1 MKKIIKDYVY
11 FIRKSME
18 LDKKYFLYFFG
29 DVLFQIISPFS
40 LVVFPRYILNE
51 ISTERRVNYIVIGI
65 ICMVAIDII
74 INSIVQI
81 LSPLL
86 NNRIHYLRN
95 KMSIEFSNK
104 VLDLDYEKIEDP
116 KIIDMKQKAIEFIYG
131 SDGLENVTFS
141 AERILIS
148 FGQII
153 GYGYILSHCNI
164 VIIMLIIFCA
174 FLTAKWHG
182 KAEEYSYNAN
192 NEVLRENRQGSYLDF
207 VCSDYEHYK
216 DIRIFELKN
225 WILEKKNYYNDIK
238 LKVFSKT
245 SKQFIKLGLITTV
258 MNNILS
264 ILYYSYLIFL
274 LFVGR
279 IYIGDFTMYLSSI
292 TNFSATINGL
302 SIAFS
307 RIVQADLR
315 LSNYISFM
323 NLENRMNILN
333 KDKES
338 IKFDENFTLEFRN
351 VSFKYPYSEE
361 WSLKNITVAIKSG
374 EKISIVGENGA
385 GKTTFI
391 KLLMRLYDPTEGG
404 IYYNNIDI
412 RDIEYLDY
420 IKIFSSVFQD
430 YHLFPFSIK
439 ENIVFDQSENISD
452 KIVEKLLFEVGLKDK
467 LQGLPRGIHTGL
479 SKQFDENGTDLSGG
493 ESQKIAIARAIFRD
507 ASVIILDEPTSALD
521 PISEYEIYQKYNE
534 MVSGKTSI
542 FISHRM
548 ASTRLSDKI
557 IVLNNG
563 ELVEYGT
570 HNMLMKQKGN
580 YCKMYELQKEYY
592 E

>member
-1 MKKIIKDYVY
+1 
-11 FIRKSME
+11 
-18 LDKKYFLYFFG
+18 
-29 DVLFQIISPFS
+29 
-40 LVVFPRYILNE
+40 
-51 ISTERRVNYIVIGI
+51 
-65 ICMVAIDII
+65 
-74 INSIVQI
+74 
-81 LSPLL
+81 
-86 NNRIHYLRN
+86 
-95 KMSIEFSNK
+95 
-104 VLDLDYEKIEDP
+104 
-116 KIIDMKQKAIEFIYG
+116 
-131 SDGLENVTFS
+131 
-141 AERILIS
+141 
-148 FGQII
+148 
-153 GYGYILSHCNI
+153 
-164 VIIMLIIFCA
+164 
-174 FLTAKWHG
+174 
-182 KAEEYSYNAN
+182 
-192 NEVLRENRQGSYLDF
+192 
-207 VCSDYEHYK
+207 
-216 DIRIFELKN
+216 
-225 WILEKKNYYNDIK
+225 
-238 LKVFSKT
+238 
-245 SKQFIKLGLITTV
+245 
-258 MNNILS
+258 
-264 ILYYSYLIFL
+264 
-274 LFVGR
+274 
-279 IYIGDFTMYLSSI
+279 
-292 TNFSATINGL
+292 
-302 SIAFS
+302 
-307 RIVQADLR
+307 
-315 LSNYISFM
+315 M